1 MWFNKTAF
9 VTLGTTELMTH
20 YGASNVPESLDSY
33 HKQICFRLLVL
44 NRIPPHRA
52 ASDGLGAPAWWPTVV
67 LPHRA
72 ASDGLG
78 APGGR
83 QLQDCIRSINTKP
96 KQLLSATT
104 LIPRLKT
111 AFIREYWN
119 TAIDWWTD
127 QSSDQNSNDKARQ
140 RANCCYSVKHVR
152 RESL

>member
-1 MWFNKTAF
+1 
-9 VTLGTTELMTH
+9 MTH

-78 APGGR
+78 APGGPLWYCLTV
-83 QLQDCIRSINTKP
+83 QLVTGWGPLVADNYKIAFEALTQNQNNCFRL
-96 KQLLSATT
+96 QRLS
-104 LIPRLKT
+104 PG
-111 AFIREYWN
+111 
-119 TAIDWWTD
+119 
-127 QSSDQNSNDKARQ
+127 
-140 RANCCYSVKHVR
+140 
-152 RESL
+152 